1 MVLSYAPCNHYIQQS
16 LRSLSRQTYVEDPL
30 MTAQPEEESP
40 DKDTC
45 LVLLKKQFLCEHK
58 NDYME
63 L

>member
-1 MVLSYAPCNHYIQQS
+1 MN
-16 LRSLSRQTYVEDPL
+16 VEDPL

-40 DKDTC
+40 NNKTC
-45 LVLLKKQFLCEHK
+45 LVLFKKQFLCEHK